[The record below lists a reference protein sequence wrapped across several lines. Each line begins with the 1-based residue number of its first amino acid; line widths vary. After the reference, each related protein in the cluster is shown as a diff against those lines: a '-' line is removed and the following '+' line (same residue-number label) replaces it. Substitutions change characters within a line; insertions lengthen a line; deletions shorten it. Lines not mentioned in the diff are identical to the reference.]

1 LARKSRKRAV
11 RDKGRRWRSVVFFLL
26 LLVSLA
32 IAVSLTAPP
41 AGILS
46 QTGSALTGTLGFL
59 SVFIPVAVFLAGAAV
74 LRLGFA
80 GGWLRVTG
88 AVLIITFFFSAMTAM
103 ILGRI
108 RDELL
113 FLPGGALTARTVI
126 AAEGLVGGLVSWTA
140 MFVLFMI
147 SLVVFTGWDLPSN
160 LNSLAGRLRGKR
172 SAGKPRREPETVA
185 EQEGSVPWRRRFE
198 PEPQPEPEPEP
209 ESVPE
214 KEPEPVRTTPPV
226 KRVEKTLP
234 EIVPVKPDTLVV
246 SAPSDGN
253 EYSLPGAEFLSLPAR
268 GERNVQ
274 SDAEIKER
282 ADILVEKLA
291 AFGVECS
298 VADYCPG
305 PVLTRYELKPGPGVK
320 VNRILNLADDLSL
333 ALAAKRIR
341 ILAPIPGK
349 GAVGIEIPNRNP
361 ETVYLRELLPRLGN
375 QRIPVALGKK
385 LEGEPFIADLTQMP
399 HLLIAGATGSGK
411 SVCVHAIISTI
422 LLTRTP
428 YQVKLAMIDPKML
441 ELSAYRGIPHLWAPV
456 VIQTQKARYL
466 LEALVRE
473 MEERYALLAR
483 SGVRSIGEYNKRFGL
498 EQAEEHLPYIVVV
511 IDELA
516 DLMMTCSRDVEPP
529 IARLAQMARAV
540 GIHLVVATQRPSVDV
555 ITGVIKANFP
565 SRIAF
570 NVQSMTDSRTILD
583 MNGAEKLLGQ
593 GDMLFVPSS
602 APEPV
607 RIHGSYVSTEETR
620 ALVEFWS
627 SQPEM
632 PFEYEPPD
640 DDGGNIYDPG
650 ELDFDDPLLEEVKDA
665 VISQQR
671 ASVSMIQRKFRV
683 GYARAGKLIDMLER
697 MGVVG
702 PHLGSKPRQVLMR
715 PEQETKE
722 EADE

>member
-1 LARKSRKRAV
+1 
-11 RDKGRRWRSVVFFLL
+11 
-26 LLVSLA
+26 
-32 IAVSLTAPP
+32 
-41 AGILS
+41 
-46 QTGSALTGTLGFL
+46 
-59 SVFIPVAVFLAGAAV
+59 
-74 LRLGFA
+74 
-80 GGWLRVTG
+80 
-88 AVLIITFFFSAMTAM
+88 
-103 ILGRI
+103 
-108 RDELL
+108 
-113 FLPGGALTARTVI
+113 
-126 AAEGLVGGLVSWTA
+126 
-140 MFVLFMI
+140 
-147 SLVVFTGWDLPSN
+147 
-160 LNSLAGRLRGKR
+160 
-172 SAGKPRREPETVA
+172 
-185 EQEGSVPWRRRFE
+185 
-198 PEPQPEPEPEP
+198 
-209 ESVPE
+209 
-214 KEPEPVRTTPPV
+214 
-226 KRVEKTLP
+226 
-234 EIVPVKPDTLVV
+234 
-246 SAPSDGN
+246 
-253 EYSLPGAEFLSLPAR
+253 
-268 GERNVQ
+268 
-274 SDAEIKER
+274 
-282 ADILVEKLA
+282 
-291 AFGVECS
+291 
-298 VADYCPG
+298 
-305 PVLTRYELKPGPGVK
+305 
-320 VNRILNLADDLSL
+320 
-333 ALAAKRIR
+333 
-341 ILAPIPGK
+341 
-349 GAVGIEIPNRNP
+349 
-361 ETVYLRELLPRLGN
+361 
-375 QRIPVALGKK
+375 
-385 LEGEPFIADLTQMP
+385 
-399 HLLIAGATGSGK
+399 
-411 SVCVHAIISTI
+411 
-422 LLTRTP
+422 
-428 YQVKLAMIDPKML
+428 
-441 ELSAYRGIPHLWAPV
+441 
-456 VIQTQKARYL
+456 
-466 LEALVRE
+466 

-516 DLMMTCSRDVEPP
+516 DLMMTCSRDVEPS

-722 EADE
+722 EADD